1 LLERITAS
9 IILGSTPL
17 AAGDDRSPETP
28 VQTTR
33 LGCPLVVR
41 CGALGD
47 MVLVTALIRDL
58 AARFGRVDVLT
69 SGPWSAPLLLGQPGV
84 GEVLTVRSRKTPYW
98 LSLDQQRAVR
108 RLRARAVGPVWYC
121 DGNDAARLMLARAGI
136 AAEFIVDVRDH
147 PRLPGE
153 HATQQWRRL
162 AKLLPPAMAA
172 SGAAGARADAVPPDT
187 AALPGGCSLEVSPAQ
202 REDLEHWLRGREL
215 SSVRLIALQV
225 GNKRTMR
232 RGLRRMATNRK
243 YWPQERWAAVLRH
256 LRVRCPTHAIVMLGA
271 RPEYRLNQEVAAL
284 AGFDRLYNAADDLPV
299 SRLVALLE
307 RASGLVTVDSG
318 PAHVA
323 AAVGCPQV
331 VLFGK
336 ASTSLYRPWGAAG
349 ADVRVLTGQVDGE
362 PSMLGIQVE
371 AVTAAWD
378 SLALRTN

>member
-1 LLERITAS
+1 
-9 IILGSTPL
+9 
-17 AAGDDRSPETP
+17 
-28 VQTTR
+28 
-33 LGCPLVVR
+33 
-41 CGALGD
+41 
-47 MVLVTALIRDL
+47 
-58 AARFGRVDVLT
+58 
-69 SGPWSAPLLLGQPGV
+69 
-84 GEVLTVRSRKTPYW
+84 
-98 LSLDQQRAVR
+98 
-108 RLRARAVGPVWYC
+108 
-121 DGNDAARLMLARAGI
+121 
-136 AAEFIVDVRDH
+136 VDVRDH